1 MALGN
6 VDKFE
11 ISEARDFRAQ
21 EGVESWRAMRECESE
36 REKVHT
42 GEFEST
48 TGQVYSIHARV
59 FIQVEL
65 RLSVIIGAMHS
76 HFEYVYMRCEPTE

>member
-6 VDKFE
+6 VDEFE
-11 ISEARDFRAQ
+11 IREARDSRAR

-59 FIQVEL
+59 FYT
-65 RLSVIIGAMHS
+65 S
-76 HFEYVYMRCEPTE
+76 